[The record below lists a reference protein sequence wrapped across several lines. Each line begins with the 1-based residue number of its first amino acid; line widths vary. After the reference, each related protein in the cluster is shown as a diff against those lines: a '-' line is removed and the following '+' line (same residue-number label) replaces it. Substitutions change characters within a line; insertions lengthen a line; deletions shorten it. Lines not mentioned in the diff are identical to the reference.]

1 MTHAGR
7 VPALV
12 FTTILLGAAGAA
24 GDEPG
29 DCSPLP
35 LASAVSPTLGPHT
48 LWVQGTARLL
58 AGRIAAV
65 PPEATIA
72 RGAIPKGK
80 RNRVLLISATLTSL
94 GAGYPPFTGTP
105 VSAGGVTMWPAMVPA
120 VNGLGFNGDIQS
132 VDCGGSG
139 LVPTPPYCVLTAT
152 WLADLDRLE
161 RAFPGKVIGKPLCI
175 ELAARD
181 FAAAPV
187 PLNLVGVT
195 LSAVM
200 LKK

>member
-7 VPALV
+7 VPTVAFATL
-12 FTTILLGAAGAA
+12 FLGAAAGGAS
-24 GDEPG
+24 GPPG

-35 LASAVSPTLGPHT
+35 LGTLGPNT
-48 LWVQGTARLL
+48 LWVQGPARLL
-58 AGRIAAV
+58 AGRIAAL
-65 PPEATIA
+65 PPEATVA

-80 RNRVLLISATLTSL
+80 RNRVLLISATLSSF

-105 VSAGGVTMWPAMVPA
+105 VSGGGVTMWPAMVPA
-120 VNGLGFNGDIQS
+120 VNGLGVSGDIAS

-161 RAFPGKVIGKPLCI
+161 RAFPGKVIGKPLCV
-175 ELAARD
+175 ELTARD

-187 PLNLVGVT
+187 PINQVTVT

-200 LKK
+200 LRK